1 MACKRGA
8 RRGIRSGRMGD
19 SCASSVLPDW
29 SRNLVQPVPMIFA
42 DFVHGSRIQTREE
55 WQVHGVSGATRW
67 GFKSHWTGLGARG
80 TVWGL

>member
-1 MACKRGA
+1 
-8 RRGIRSGRMGD
+8 
-19 SCASSVLPDW
+19 
-29 SRNLVQPVPMIFA
+29 MIFA